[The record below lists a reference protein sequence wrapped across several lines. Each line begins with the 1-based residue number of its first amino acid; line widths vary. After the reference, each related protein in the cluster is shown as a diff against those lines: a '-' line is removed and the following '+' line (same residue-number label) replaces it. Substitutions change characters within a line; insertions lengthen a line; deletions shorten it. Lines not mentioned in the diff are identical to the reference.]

1 MNRNQLK
8 YLVAAA
14 MVIDHIAWAFV
25 PAASAAGLVMHF
37 IGRLT
42 APVMTYFIVEGYCHT
57 RNVKK
62 YALRLGMFIPLSWI
76 SFVYFEEGCLPVV
89 LSPGAQARADSGT
102 QAVRLYLESID
113 STLTVYL
120 SFGIIYTLFL
130 GLLAVWL
137 WDKGTWTQTEK
148 SIGIAGLYFLSIFG
162 DWPVFGVAYCYYLF
176 RYREVPRAKWTAF
189 SIITALCC
197 VDILSYEPVWS
208 GMWML
213 GIFAAPFVIQF
224 CYNGEKGSA
233 SPVHKWFFYIFYPAH
248 LFILGF
254 LKWGI

>member
-8 YLVAAA
+8 YLAAAA

-25 PAASAAGLVMHF
+25 PTASAAGVVMHF

-42 APVMTYFIVEGYCHT
+42 APVMAYFIAEGYCCT

-62 YALRLGMFIPLSWI
+62 YALRLGMFIPLSWAA
-76 SFVYFEEGCLPVV
+76 FVYFEEGSLPIV
-89 LSPGAQARADSGT
+89 LSSGAQDKTDLSIQT
-102 QAVRLYLESID
+102 VRLYLESID
-113 STLTVYL
+113 STLTIYL

-130 GLLAVWL
+130 GFLAVWL
-137 WDKGTWTQTEK
+137 WDKGTWTQMEK
-148 SIGIAGLYFLSIFG
+148 SIGIAGLYCLSIFG

-176 RYREVPRAKWTAF
+176 RYREETRAKWTAF

-197 VDILSYEPVWS
+197 ADILSYEPIWS

-213 GIFAAPFVIQF
+213 GIFMVPFMIQF
-224 CYNGEKGSA
+224 GYNGESGSKR
-233 SPVHKWFFYIFYPAH
+233 PFHKWFFYIFYPAH
-248 LFILGF
+248 LAILGV
-254 LKWGI
+254 LKWAI